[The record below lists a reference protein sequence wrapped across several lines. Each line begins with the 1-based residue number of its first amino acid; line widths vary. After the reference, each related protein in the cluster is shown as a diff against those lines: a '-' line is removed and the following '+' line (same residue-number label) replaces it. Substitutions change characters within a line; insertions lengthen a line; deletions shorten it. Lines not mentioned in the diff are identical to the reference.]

1 MAFIDF
7 KDSEL
12 YVENL
17 QAKELAAEYG
27 TPLYVYSKGALS
39 DRFNA
44 FEDALKSKSIRY
56 ALRSKPA
63 HLLLYYI

>member
-44 FEDALKSKSIRY
+44 FEDALKSKKHQR
-56 ALRSKPA
+56 
-63 HLLLYYI
+63 